1 MKHTLKKRG
10 QKIVKKF
17 SRASLKAGAESKEHI
32 KENFIQRISH
42 IRNIRLLVFE
52 WVLMVF
58 ALIMLAVAQS
68 VWFGDS
74 YAVNTFVDGGS
85 YIEATVGRVNS
96 LNPLFATTNSEKVLS
111 RLMFATLV
119 ENDYSGNPGLGLAE
133 SLKVSEDGRVWTL
146 KLKDGLFW
154 SDGAPITN
162 EDVMFTINILQ
173 SPAANSIYDA
183 NLENVKVQER
193 SNGEIVFTLPS
204 QYSDFIS
211 ALNFPVVPKHELDD
225 ASLKNIIEDDFSNTP
240 VTSGAF
246 KFNAIQTTDENE
258 RVVFLSAN
266 ENYVRGRPMLDS
278 FAVHTFAM
286 KEDVANAIKAGSVTA
301 TAELSGPEAEKIPAA
316 NFYTKN
322 SSINAGVYAF
332 FNMSRSDLSNVE
344 LRRAIRQG
352 IDIEK
357 IRTLVGDSQAL
368 NYPLLKSQIQL
379 DEYPEVPGYDFE
391 SAKNKISELTKDKE
405 LNLNIVTVNSG
416 YLPEVT
422 KALAES
428 LEALG
433 IKTSVSTFAENQE
446 FLTNIISK
454 RNYDILVYNIELGSD
469 PDPLAYY
476 HSSQAT
482 ASGLNL
488 SYYRSALVDDLLI
501 GARETMDQQLRE
513 KKYESFLDYWV
524 SDVPA
529 IGLYQLNMTYIYNKN
544 VRAFGNDVRLVTAL
558 DRFVDV
564 TDWASVKGTKNKT
577 P

>member
-52 WVLMVF
+52 WVLMIF

-74 YAVNTFVDGGS
+74 YATNTFVDGGS
-85 YIEATVGRVNS
+85 YIEATIGRVNS

-119 ENDYSGNPGLGLAE
+119 ENDYSGNPGLGLAD
-133 SLKVSEDGRVWTL
+133 SLKVSEDGKVWTL
-146 KLKDGLFW
+146 KLRDGLFW
-154 SDGAPITN
+154 SDGEPISN
-162 EDVMFTINILQ
+162 EDVMFTINLLQ
-173 SPAANSIYDA
+173 NPAANSIYDA

-193 SNGEIVFTLPS
+193 STGEIVFTLPS

-211 ALNFPVVPKHELDD
+211 ALNFPVVPKHELED
-225 ASLKNIIEDDFSNTP
+225 APIKNIIEDDFSTSP

-246 KFNAIQTTDENE
+246 KFNATQTMDENE
-258 RVVFLSAN
+258 RIVFLSAN
-266 ENYVRGRPMLDS
+266 DKYFRGRPMLDS
-278 FAVHTFAM
+278 FAVHTFTM
-286 KEDVANAIKAGSVTA
+286 KEDIMNAIKAGSVTA
-301 TAELSGPEAEKIPAA
+301 TAELSGPDVKDLSST
-316 NFYTKN
+316 NFLTKD
-322 SSINAGVYAF
+322 SSVNAGVYAF
-332 FNMSRSDLSNVE
+332 FNMSRGELSNVD

-352 IDIEK
+352 IDVEK
-357 IRTLVGDSQAL
+357 ILSIANGTQAL
-368 NYPLLKSQIQL
+368 KYPLLESQIQL
-379 DEYPEVPGYDFE
+379 EKYPEVPGYDFE
-391 SAKNKISELTKDKE
+391 AAKSKIAELTKDKE

-416 YLPEVT
+416 YLPEVAGT
-422 KALAES
+422 ISES
-428 LEALG
+428 LNALG
-433 IKTSVSTFAENQE
+433 VKNNVSTFAENQE

-454 RNYDILVYNIELGSD
+454 RNYDILIYNIELGSD

-488 SYYRSALVDDLLI
+488 SNYRSTLVDDLLI
-501 GARETMDQQLRE
+501 GARETMDRQLRE
-513 KKYESFLDYWV
+513 KKYESFLNYWV
-524 SDVPA
+524 NDVPA
-529 IGLYQLNMTYIYNKN
+529 VGLYRLNLTYIYNKN